1 MTRLDHATATQ
12 DEGEELFRGL
22 VEQSLSGIY
31 LIQDERFTYVN
42 PTFAR
47 IFGYSVD
54 EILALPS
61 FAKLVVEEDRALVAE
76 NLRRRTD
83 GEVKDIRYSFRCM
96 HRDGSRFT
104 VEIHGART
112 TMHGR
117 PAVIGT
123 LIDVTE
129 RRESE
134 MALRASEARFRTVF
148 EGSPVGIAVLT
159 LGAEYIAVNRALASM
174 LGYTAADLI
183 GRPVWD
189 FYPDQSSATPLHYLD
204 KLMSGEV
211 ESYHREQRFVRSD
224 GREIHVQ
231 LTASLIRDAA
241 GAPEYGICM
250 MEDITGRKQLEA
262 QLQQAQKME
271 AVGRFAGGIAHD
283 FNNTLAAI
291 AAYAQILHDDLG
303 ADDPRRQD
311 AEEILKAAS
320 RAGGLTRQIL
330 TFSRRRVV
338 ERELLDLT
346 AIVSDF
352 ETLLRPLLP
361 APIRLETRIPRTP
374 IVIHADRTQID
385 QVLMNLALNARD
397 AMPDGGTL
405 RIELDERDSQDAA
418 SSVAERSTSSN
429 DATAARHV
437 RETRLIVA
445 DTGVGITDE
454 VRARL
459 FEPFF
464 TTKHEGSGTGLGL
477 ATVYAIVRQAGG
489 TVTVDSHPG
498 AGSRFTVSLPVAD
511 APCPRRAADAVRP
524 APPASPCT
532 VHRTTVLLTEDEDN
546 VREAAR
552 RLLERAGFSV
562 VTACNATEALQVLDT
577 LRSAVDV
584 LVTDV
589 LMPGMDGLQLA
600 KRARLLVPS
609 LGVIVM
615 SGYADVPM
623 RDARAIADLLIEKP
637 FSASTLVRGV
647 QSVMEQRG
655 VAASA
660 V

>member
-47 IFGYSVD
+47 IFGYSID

-76 NLRRRTD
+76 NLRRRTG
-83 GEVKDIRYSFRCM
+83 GEVKDIRYSFRCV

-117 PAVIGT
+117 PAVVGT

-134 MALRASEARFRTVF
+134 LALRASEARFRTVF
-148 EGSPVGIAVLT
+148 EGSPIGIALLT
-159 LGAEYIAVNRALASM
+159 LGAEYVTVNRALATM
-174 LGYTAADLI
+174 LGYEAAELI
-183 GRPVWD
+183 GKPVWQ
-189 FYPDQSSATPLHYLD
+189 FYPDQSSAAPLQYLD
-204 KLMSGEV
+204 KLMRGDM

-250 MEDITGRKQLEA
+250 MEDITGRRQLEA

-291 AAYAQILHDDLG
+291 AAYAQILHDDLD
-303 ADDPRRQD
+303 AQDPRRQD

-361 APIRLETRIPRTP
+361 SPIRLETRIPRTP

-405 RIELDERDSQDAA
+405 RIELDVRDSQHSA
-418 SSVAERSTSSN
+418 SAGAERSASSN
-429 DATAARHV
+429 GGSAARHV

-464 TTKHEGSGTGLGL
+464 TTKHEGNGTGLGL

-511 APCPRRAADAVRP
+511 APCPRRASDAVRTAP
-524 APPASPCT
+524 ASSPCT

-589 LMPGMDGLQLA
+589 LMPGMDGVQLA
-600 KRARLLVPS
+600 QRARQLVPS

-623 RDARAIADLLIEKP
+623 RDASAIADLLIEKP
-637 FSASTLVRGV
+637 FSASALVRGV
-647 QSVMEQRG
+647 QAVMERRG